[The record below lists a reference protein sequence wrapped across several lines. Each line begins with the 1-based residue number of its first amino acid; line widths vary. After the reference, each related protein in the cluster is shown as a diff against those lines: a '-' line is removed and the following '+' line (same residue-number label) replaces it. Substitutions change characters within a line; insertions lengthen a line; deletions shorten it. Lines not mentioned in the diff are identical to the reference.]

1 VVPGLTLAPFFLWA
15 LANLWHAGREVA
27 RFYIDLPVWDYWNT
41 IQHYT
46 LYKAGDLRVLWVQH
60 NEHRIVFP
68 EIIFAVD
75 LLVFH
80 GHIILPTVLSCCFYF
95 GVWVL
100 MAWAF
105 FRDREVALIPRYA
118 AIFLA
123 AILIAWKGCAAALGI
138 PFLLQWTMNQYFT
151 VLALI
156 FLAKLCESR
165 RALWLVMLCVSAVVC
180 NYTSGN
186 GLMLWP
192 LLIGFAVFLR
202 LPWRYTAILG
212 LAGALSVGLYF
223 VGYQSLGPVNWRALM
238 EHPVYF
244 AKFMASYVCM
254 PFGALQGD
262 PAFGVRVGL
271 TSLVALSALLLI
283 AWRDRLLGTTTG
295 IVLFGYLA
303 CVLLSGVMTALG
315 RMNPND
321 PLLQSPKAVRY
332 MTMPLTYWGAL
343 AIVSIWITARFFRSL
358 GTKSAAILAVG
369 LGLLLFRMSHK
380 PRFDAWYDAVTTSF
394 ADQQWAALAVESG
407 VLDPV
412 PDRILFPDPNFV
424 PSVAPLMRAERLS
437 LFSQAEPFWMGRDM
451 KAVFPAALR
460 APQAGGVMAS
470 EPLETAVTVAG
481 WTVAGSS
488 LDKPLE
494 LVLVDESNRIV
505 GLGARLPAG
514 LPPRFSKLKIVAA
527 QQWCGFVNPAYHSH
541 TVSPYVLT
549 GDHKALIPLA
559 GGFTIAPR

>member
-1 VVPGLTLAPFFLWA
+1 
-15 LANLWHAGREVA
+15 VA

-41 IQHYT
+41 IQHYS

-68 EIIFAVD
+68 EIVFALD

-80 GHIILPTVLSCCFYF
+80 GHIILPTVLSFCLYF
-95 GVWVL
+95 GIWVL
-100 MAWAF
+100 MVWAF
-105 FRDREVALIPRYA
+105 FSDREVALVPRHS

-123 AILIAWKGCAAALGI
+123 AILFTWKGCAVALGI
-138 PFLLQWTMNQYFT
+138 PFLLQWTMNQFFT
-151 VLALI
+151 VLALM
-156 FLAKLCESR
+156 FLAKLSESR
-165 RALWLVMLCVSAVVC
+165 RALWLVLLCVSAVVC

-192 LLIGFAVFLR
+192 LLAGFAVLLR
-202 LPWRYTAILG
+202 LPWRYTVILG
-212 LAGALSVGLYF
+212 LVGALSVGLYF
-223 VGYQSLGPVNWRALM
+223 VGYQSLGPLNWRALIA
-238 EHPVYF
+238 HPIYF
-244 AKFMASYVCM
+244 AKFMASYVSM
-254 PFGALQGD
+254 PFAALQGD

-271 TSLVALSALLLI
+271 TSLGALLALLLI
-283 AWRDRLLGTTTG
+283 AWRERLLGTTTG

-303 CVLLSGVMTALG
+303 CVLLSGIITALG

-321 PLLQSPKAVRY
+321 PLLQSPKAIRY
-332 MTMPLTYWGAL
+332 ITMPLTYWGTL
-343 AIVSIWITARFFRSL
+343 AIVSMWITARFFRESGTLLASL
-358 GTKSAAILAVG
+358 LAVG
-369 LGLLLFRMSHK
+369 LALLLFRMSHK
-380 PRFDAWYDAVTTSF
+380 PRFDAWYDAVATVF

-412 PDRILFPDPNFV
+412 SDKILFPDPNFV
-424 PSVAPLMRAERLS
+424 PSVTPLMRAERLS
-437 LFSQAEPFWMGRDM
+437 LFSEAEPFWLGRDI
-451 KAVFPAALR
+451 KTVFPAAPR
-460 APQAGGVMAS
+460 QPQAGAILAS

-481 WTVAGSS
+481 WAAAGSS
-488 LDKPLE
+488 LDEPLE

-514 LPPRFSKLKIVAA
+514 LPPRFSKLKIAAA

-541 TVSPYVLT
+541 TVSPFVLT

-559 GGFTIAPR
+559 GGFTIVPR